1 MSDAR
6 IQRERYDHLGGELA
20 RFGESP
26 SEGGI
31 AILVKT
37 TTDTT
42 YPTTA
47 GAFYCCNPVE
57 ADGDEAEGDA
67 ATFAADTSRKLYA
80 YNLGSEIP
88 PAGTITVAVA
98 QSGLWFFTYCIKP

>member
-1 MSDAR
+1 MSDER
-6 IQRERYDHLGGELA
+6 IQRERYGRLGDALG
-20 RFGESP
+20 RFGEQP

-31 AILVKT
+31 SILVKT
-37 TTDTT
+37 FAEST
-42 YPTTA
+42 YPTSA
-47 GAFYCCNPVE
+47 GSFFACHPVE
-57 ADGDEAEGDA
+57 ADGTEVEGDA
-67 ATFAADTSRKLYA
+67 ATFAADTSRTLHA